1 MKQKKVM
8 ALLLAA
14 TMILG
19 TSMQAFAATGTEN
32 NTSAGQTI
40 TGEGDVT
47 AVETTVYSVT
57 IPTTATTKLVID
69 PQGIMDMKDGDT
81 ATKEDLAENA
91 GKITCA
97 SKAVIT
103 NLSSVPAKVTV
114 DLTLTGDATPV
125 TDLTSVDADTAN
137 NILLYANPSA
147 TDVPVGADVANTY
160 TASNTGIII
169 PKTTPASVE
178 FVLDEADYVFKK
190 ASSTTTYELAT
201 ANTGHGTALEF
212 AGYVNKNADWSDYLA
227 TATTKKSIGMTAKF
241 TFTHTLASGDVA
253 DTTEGAP
260 YAMKA
265 YSGDTVDLTP
275 PAPEDVAPSIEDAL
289 HTQGDDT
296 ALDIPYSLGSG
307 ESGANAITDVV
318 VTFNGALYSKN
329 GAFDSST
336 DMSTHI
342 TIANDKI
349 TLSGEWLSY
358 FPAGTYPIC
367 IVYDNNTEKTSMIDL
382 VVE

>member
-227 TATTKKSIGMTAKF
+227 TVTTKKSIGMTAKF

-275 PAPEDVAPSIEDAL
+275 PAPENAAPTFTTGSAVGSISYTAGSGDDAL
-289 HTQGDDT
+289 KEIQ
-296 ALDIPYSLGSG
+296 S
-307 ESGANAITDVV
+307 ITM
-318 VTFNGALYSKN
+318 LYSGSPYDGYN
-329 GAFDSST
+329 ELTGTWAAAT
-336 DMSTHI
+336 N
-342 TIANDKI
+342 AGGVI
-349 TLSGEWLSY
+349 TLDSAYISLYAAAAPDAATQEATITYEKVGG
-358 FPAGTYPIC
+358 GTETAT
-367 IVYDNNTEKTSMIDL
+367 VDVKL
-382 VVE
+382 K